1 MERMVELCG
10 RIDSS
15 NAGKLEEALLAE
27 CEKHGTIVLDANELE
42 YISSAG
48 LRVLLKL
55 RKKQG
60 CLEVRN
66 VSTEVNEIFEVT
78 GFSDMLTIRKKLRQL
93 SVDNCELI
101 GKGGNGSVYRI
112 SEDDIIKVYTE
123 RTPLSSIESER
134 ELARSAF
141 VAGVPTAIP
150 YDMVKVGDNYGI
162 IFEMVKADVIARK
175 FMNEPENFDAYAE
188 KYAELFKEIHTVK
201 LSGKGLAAT
210 SEIYLSYLDRLAGW
224 YDEKELERLRWFIQQ
239 IPEKET
245 MVHGDFHTNNVM
257 VQGDELLII
266 DMAEI
271 SYGNPIYD
279 LASSYYAHMLNPR
292 LDPGSVM
299 RYLNVT
305 PEIAMRLWS
314 VMMERYFDTTDK
326 AIIDRNNKTIEGFC
340 MLKQALIPAI
350 WVNMPDE
357 HKKSSVEAARMHFFP
372 RMESLLDDLNR
383 MIR

>member
-1 MERMVELCG
+1 M
-10 RIDSS
+10 
-15 NAGKLEEALLAE
+15 
-27 CEKHGTIVLDANELE
+27 
-42 YISSAG
+42 
-48 LRVLLKL
+48 
-55 RKKQG
+55 
-60 CLEVRN
+60 
-66 VSTEVNEIFEVT
+66 
-78 GFSDMLTIRKKLRQL
+78 
-93 SVDNCELI
+93 
-101 GKGGNGSVYRI
+101 
-112 SEDDIIKVYTE
+112 
-123 RTPLSSIESER
+123 
-134 ELARSAF
+134 
-141 VAGVPTAIP
+141 
-150 YDMVKVGDNYGI
+150 
-162 IFEMVKADVIARK
+162 
-175 FMNEPENFDAYAE
+175 
-188 KYAELFKEIHTVK
+188 K

-210 SEIYLSYLDRLAGW
+210 SQIYLSYLDRLEGW

-292 LDPGSVM
+292 LDPDSVM

-305 PEIAMRLWS
+305 PEIALRLWS

-340 MLKQALIPAI
+340 LLKQALIPAI

-357 HKKSSVEAARMHFFP
+357 HKKSSVGAARMHFFP
-372 RMESLLDDLNR
+372 KMESLLDDLNR